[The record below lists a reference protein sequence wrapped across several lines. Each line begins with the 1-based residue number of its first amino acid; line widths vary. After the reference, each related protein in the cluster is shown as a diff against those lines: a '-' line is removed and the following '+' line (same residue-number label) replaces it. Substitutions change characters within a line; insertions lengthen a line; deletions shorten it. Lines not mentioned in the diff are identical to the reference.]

1 MIIDVVEM
9 IDGEL
14 IITDYKTGR
23 QIKPINKV
31 AGKTYAWGIFQ
42 KLGGEFTRIRYIED
56 YVRYKTQELDI
67 TAEDIKSIP
76 AFYAGIAKRIE
87 AQTEWLPA
95 GASGE
100 CVYCEAAHKCPTYKA
115 EIEDNDLAI
124 TSDQDAVALAQK
136 VAPRSRSL
144 VSSIIMG
151 LTMGIGG
158 ILMPFIGRLADVFGV
173 RPVLSGIAFIPFG
186 MLILVRYL
194 PDPR

>member
-1 MIIDVVEM
+1 
-9 IDGEL
+9 L
-14 IITDYKTGR
+14 F
-23 QIKPINKV
+23 P
-31 AGKTYAWGIFQ
+31 
-42 KLGGEFTRIRYIED
+42 
-56 YVRYKTQELDI
+56 
-67 TAEDIKSIP
+67 
-76 AFYAGIAKRIE
+76 
-87 AQTEWLPA
+87 
-95 GASGE
+95 
-100 CVYCEAAHKCPTYKA
+100 
-115 EIEDNDLAI
+115 
-124 TSDQDAVALAQK
+124 AVALAQK